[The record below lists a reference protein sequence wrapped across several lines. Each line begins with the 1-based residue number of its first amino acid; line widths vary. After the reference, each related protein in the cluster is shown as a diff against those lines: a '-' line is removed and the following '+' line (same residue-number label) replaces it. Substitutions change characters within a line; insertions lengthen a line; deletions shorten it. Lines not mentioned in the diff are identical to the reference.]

1 MEKYRIEHFKS
12 VYEFESALK
21 SRPINEAFDIS
32 DGSADTHRSDWF
44 QTKNYDEAD
53 DLLVNGWNAKIDEMK
68 GTLEKFSRKV
78 AVQQRITENNVVGFM
93 PNVPRA
99 IKGYPDSMFSHREVN
114 KTETRNTIHIIYS
127 MSSCAGTSGNQLL
140 QAGLAILKMAMILDK
155 SNIRTKIDLVP
166 FESYCD
172 NTYIGCTVGIKDYR
186 QSFNFSKM
194 AYPIA
199 NPSFFRRHG
208 FRYLET
214 MTGKLRAWSSGYGGS
229 VTGRSDSSEWFKKAG
244 FADDGV
250 IYITFDDCARENYDP
265 MKIMNSKGIKIK

>member
-1 MEKYRIEHFKS
+1 MGKYRIEHFKTI
-12 VYEFESALK
+12 YEFESTLA
-21 SRPINEAFDIS
+21 SRPINKYFDIER
-32 DGSADTHRSDWF
+32 GSS
-44 QTKNYDEAD
+44 QTNTSWTQTESYEEAD
-53 DLLVNGWNAKIDEMK
+53 NLLLNGWNAKIDELK

-78 AVQQRITENNVVGFM
+78 VVQQRITENNVVGFM

-99 IKGYPDSMFSHREVN
+99 IKGYPDSMLSHREVN

-127 MSSCAGTSGNQLL
+127 MSANCTVGGNQLL
-140 QAGLAILKMAMILDK
+140 QAGLAILKIAMILDK

-166 FESYCD
+166 FESYESGD
-172 NTYIGCTVGIKDYR
+172 YIACTVGIKDYR

-214 MTGKLRAWSSGYGGS
+214 LSGELGKWVSGYGGA
-229 VTGRSDSSEWFKKAG
+229 THGRGDTAEYMKQAG
-244 FADDGV
+244 FAEKNA
-250 IYITFDDCARENYDP
+250 IYITYDDCRREDYDP

>member
-1 MEKYRIEHFKS
+1 MKKYRIEHFKS
-12 VYEFESALK
+12 IYEFESALK
-21 SRPINEAFDIS
+21 SRPINKDFDIS
-32 DGSADTHRSDWF
+32 DGSADTHKSNWF
-44 QTKNYDEAD
+44 QTKDYDEAEE
-53 DLLVNGWNAKIDEMK
+53 LLLNGWNAKIDELK

-166 FESYCD
+166 FESYEGGD
-172 NTYIGCTVGIKDYR
+172 YIACTVGIKDYR

-214 MTGKLRAWSSGYGGS
+214 LSGDLYKWSCGYGGN
-229 VTGRSDSSEWFKKAG
+229 TYGRSDTSEYLKQAG
-244 FADDGV
+244 FADEGT
-250 IYITFDDCARENYDP
+250 IYITYDDCRRGDYDP